1 MPIPDAGSSAVPA
14 VSAGAWTSQGR
25 PPRALRPTIVP
36 RVTKHGRTLVTVA
49 VLLLAINLRPVVN
62 ALGAVVPELRDA
74 TGLPASTTGLLL
86 SLPTLAFAAMG
97 LLAPTLAARVGA
109 HRAVV
114 IALAALTAGQLLR
127 AVVPGVLALFAGSL
141 VALAG
146 IAVANVLMPGLVR
159 LHFPDR
165 IPTITAA
172 YTTLLT
178 IGGAAAAGLTLPVQ
192 RGLGGD
198 WRLGIGLWAATAAI
212 ALIPWLLL
220 IRETGGGRAGAGA
233 RLPLRTLARTRVAR
247 ALAVYF
253 GCQAMV
259 AYVVFGWLAEI
270 LVEGGMTDTAA
281 AAQVSISIAVGIPL
295 AAVVPPLIGRSR
307 RPAVLVI
314 ALAACYLLAF
324 VGLIVA
330 PTGPVVLWSVLIGVG
345 TGAFPL
351 ALTLI
356 ALRARTGLAT
366 TSLSAFTQC
375 VGYLIAS
382 VGPLGFGLLFDLSG
396 TWDVP
401 LIALGGVVLL
411 QIAAGVAAVRPRYVE
426 DELPQE
432 AR

>member
-1 MPIPDAGSSAVPA
+1 M
-14 VSAGAWTSQGR
+14 
-25 PPRALRPTIVP
+25 
-36 RVTKHGRTLVTVA
+36 TKPGRTLVTVA

-86 SLPTLAFAAMG
+86 SLPTLAFAVTG

-109 HRAVV
+109 HRTVV
-114 IALAALTAGQLLR
+114 IALTALVLGQVMRAA
-127 AVVPGVLALFAGSL
+127 VPGVPALFAGSL
-141 VALAG
+141 LALAG

-192 RGLGGD
+192 RSLGGD

-212 ALIPWLLL
+212 ALLPWLLL
-220 IRETGGGRAGAGA
+220 IRESGGSGSAGR
-233 RLPLRTLARTRVAR
+233 RLPLRTLARTRVAW
-247 ALAVYF
+247 ALALYF

-259 AYVVFGWLAEI
+259 AYVVFGWLSEI
-270 LVEGGMTDTAA
+270 LVENGMTDTAA
-281 AAQVSISIAVGIPL
+281 AAQVAISIAVGIPL
-295 AAVVPPLIGRSR
+295 AAAVPPLIGRSR
-307 RPAVLVI
+307 RPAIIVIVL
-314 ALAACYLLAF
+314 AGCYLLAF
-324 VGLIVA
+324 AGLIVA

-375 VGYLIAS
+375 AGYLFAS

-396 TWDVP
+396 NWDVP
-401 LIALGGVVLL
+401 LIALSVVVLV
-411 QIAAGVAAVRPRYVE
+411 QIGAGLVAVRPRYVE
-426 DELPQE
+426 DELPAAPE
-432 AR
+432 T

>member
-1 MPIPDAGSSAVPA
+1 M
-14 VSAGAWTSQGR
+14 
-25 PPRALRPTIVP
+25 P
-36 RVTKHGRTLVTVA
+36 RVTKPGRTLVTIA

-62 ALGAVVPELRDA
+62 ALGAVVPELRDT
-74 TGLPASTTGLLL
+74 TGLTAATTGLLL
-86 SLPTLAFAAMG
+86 SLPTVAFAVMG

-109 HRAVV
+109 HRTVV
-114 IALAALTAGQLLR
+114 VALIALTIGQLVRAAL
-127 AVVPGVLALFAGSL
+127 PGVPALFAGSL
-141 VALAG
+141 LALAG

-198 WRLGIGLWAATAAI
+198 WRLGIGIWSATAAI

-220 IRETGGGRAGAGA
+220 IRESGGTAGRAGT
-233 RLPLRTLARTRVAR
+233 RLPLRTLARTRVAWTL
-247 ALAVYF
+247 ALYF

-259 AYVVFGWLAEI
+259 AYVVFGWLAQI
-270 LVEGGMTDTAA
+270 LVESGMSDTAA

-295 AAVVPPLIGRSR
+295 AAAVPPLIGRSR
-307 RPAVLVI
+307 RPALVVI
-314 ALAACYLLAF
+314 ALAGSYLAAF
-324 VGLIVA
+324 AGLILS
-330 PTGPVVLWSVLIGVG
+330 PTSPVVLWSVLIGVG

-375 VGYLIAS
+375 AGYLIAS
-382 VGPLGFGLLFDLSG
+382 VGPLGFGLLFDLTG
-396 TWDVP
+396 DWDVP
-401 LIALGGVVLL
+401 LFALAGVVLVQL
-411 QIAAGVAAVRPRYVE
+411 GAGVLAVRPRYVE
-426 DELPQE
+426 DELPPGHG
-432 AR
+432 AGS

>member
-1 MPIPDAGSSAVPA
+1 M
-14 VSAGAWTSQGR
+14 
-25 PPRALRPTIVP
+25 
-36 RVTKHGRTLVTVA
+36 TKHGRTLVTVA

-86 SLPTLAFAAMG
+86 SLPTLAFAVMG
-97 LLAPTLAARVGA
+97 LLAPSLAGRVGA
-109 HRAVV
+109 HRTVV
-114 IALAALTAGQLLR
+114 IALTALMVGQLVR
-127 AVVPGVLALFAGSL
+127 AAVPGVPALFAGSL
-141 VALAG
+141 LALAG

-220 IRETGGGRAGAGA
+220 VRKSEGGPAGTSGPGT
-233 RLPLRTLARTRVAR
+233 RLRLRTLARTRVAW
-247 ALAVYF
+247 ALALYF
-253 GCQAMV
+253 GCQSLV

-270 LVEGGMTDTAA
+270 LVSSGMTDTAA

-295 AAVVPPLIGRSR
+295 AAAVPPLIGRSR
-307 RPAVLVI
+307 RPGVIVI
-314 ALAACYLLAF
+314 ALAGCYLLAF
-324 VGLIVA
+324 VGLTA
-330 PTGPVVLWSVLIGVG
+330 SPTSPVVLWSVLIGVG

-375 VGYLIAS
+375 AGYLFAS
-382 VGPLGFGLLFDLSG
+382 MGPLGFGLLFDLSG

-401 LIALGGVVLL
+401 LIALSVVVLI
-411 QIAAGVAAVRPRYVE
+411 QMVAGLVAVRPRYVE
-426 DELPQE
+426 DELPAGPE
-432 AR
+432 TERS

>member
-1 MPIPDAGSSAVPA
+1 VP
-14 VSAGAWTSQGR
+14 Q
-25 PPRALRPTIVP
+25 
-36 RVTKHGRTLVTVA
+36 VTKPGRTLVTVA

-86 SLPTLAFAAMG
+86 SLPTLAFAVMG

-109 HRAVV
+109 HRTVV
-114 IALAALTAGQLLR
+114 IALIALMLGQLVR
-127 AVVPGVLALFAGSL
+127 AAVPGVPALFAGSL
-141 VALAG
+141 LALAG

-220 IRETGGGRAGAGA
+220 IREPGGGATGAGT
-233 RLPLRTLARTRVAR
+233 RLPLRTLARTRVAW
-247 ALAVYF
+247 ALALYF
-253 GCQAMV
+253 GCQSMV

-270 LVEGGMTDTAA
+270 LVESGMTDTAA
-281 AAQVSISIAVGIPL
+281 AAQVSIAIAVGIPL
-295 AAVVPPLIGRSR
+295 AAVVPQLIGRSR
-307 RPAVLVI
+307 RPSVI
-314 ALAACYLLAF
+314 VVALAGCYLLAF
-324 VGLIVA
+324 AGLIA
-330 PTGPVVLWSVLIGVG
+330 SPTSPVVLWSVLIGVG

-375 VGYLIAS
+375 AGYLFAS

-401 LIALGGVVLL
+401 LLALCAVVVIQIGAGLL
-411 QIAAGVAAVRPRYVE
+411 AVRPRYVE
-426 DELPQE
+426 DELPPGRG
-432 AR
+432 AGS

>member
-1 MPIPDAGSSAVPA
+1 MPRVRQRG
-14 VSAGAWTSQGR
+14 
-25 PPRALRPTIVP
+25 RAL
-36 RVTKHGRTLVTVA
+36 LTVA
-49 VLLLAINLRPVVN
+49 VMLLAINLRPVVN

-74 TGLPASTTGLLL
+74 TGLPAGITGLLL
-86 SLPTLAFAAMG
+86 SLPTIAFAVTG
-97 LLAPTLAARVGA
+97 LAAPALAGRIGA
-109 HRAVV
+109 HRTVV
-114 IALAALTAGQLLR
+114 VALTALLIGQLIR
-127 AVVPGVLALFAGSL
+127 AAVPGLPALFAGSL
-141 VALAG
+141 LALAG

-165 IPTITAA
+165 IPMVTAA

-192 RGLGGD
+192 RSLGGD

-220 IRETGGGRAGAGA
+220 VHDDGGSTGRVGT
-233 RLPLRTLARTRVAR
+233 RLPLRVLARTRVAW
-247 ALAVYF
+247 ALALYF
-253 GCQAMV
+253 ACQSMI

-270 LVEGGMTDTAA
+270 LVDDGMTDTAA
-281 AAQVSISIAVGIPL
+281 AAQVSIAITVGIPL
-295 AAVVPPLIGRSR
+295 AALVPPLLGRSR
-307 RPAVLVI
+307 RPAILVI
-314 ALAACYLLAF
+314 TLAACYLLAF
-324 VGLIVA
+324 AGLIVS
-330 PTGPVVLWSVLIGVG
+330 PTSPVVLWSVLIGVG

-401 LIALGGVVLL
+401 LLAVSAVVLI
-411 QIAAGVAAVRPRYVE
+411 QMTAGLFAVRPRHVE
-426 DELPQE
+426 DELP
-432 AR
+432 APRL

>member
-1 MPIPDAGSSAVPA
+1 VPPSEQPRGDRG
-14 VSAGAWTSQGR
+14 VGADYC
-25 PPRALRPTIVP
+25 A
-36 RVTKHGRTLVTVA
+36 RVTQRGRAFVTVA

-74 TGLPASTTGLLL
+74 TGLPAGVTGLLL
-86 SLPTLAFAAMG
+86 SLPTIAFAVTGVA
-97 LLAPTLAARVGA
+97 APTLAARIGA

-114 IALAALTAGQLLR
+114 VALAALLTGQLVR
-127 AVVPGVLALFAGSL
+127 AAVPGVPALFVGSL
-141 VALAG
+141 LALAG

-165 IPTITAA
+165 IPLITAA

-178 IGGAAAAGLTLPVQ
+178 IGGASAAGLTLPVQ

-198 WRLGIGLWAATAAI
+198 WRLGIGMWAATAAV
-212 ALIPWLLL
+212 ALVPWLLL
-220 IRETGGGRAGAGA
+220 IREGGGGTRGAGT
-233 RLPLRTLARTRVAR
+233 RLPLRVLARTRVAW
-247 ALAVYF
+247 ALALYF
-253 GCQAMV
+253 GCQSMI

-270 LVEGGMTDTAA
+270 LVDEGMTDTAA

-295 AAVVPPLIGRSR
+295 AALVPTLLGRSR
-307 RPAVLVI
+307 HPAVLVI
-314 ALAACYLLAF
+314 VLAGCYLLAF

-330 PTGPVVLWSVLIGVG
+330 PTDPVWLWSVLIGIG

-356 ALRARTGLAT
+356 ALRARTALAT

-382 VGPLGFGLLFDLSG
+382 VGPLGFGLLFELSG
-396 TWDVP
+396 AWTVP
-401 LIALGGVVLL
+401 LIALCGVVLV
-411 QIAAGVAAVRPRYVE
+411 QIAAGLLAVRPRYVE
-426 DELPQE
+426 DELPP
-432 AR
+432 RTGPGSPS

>member
-1 MPIPDAGSSAVPA
+1 M
-14 VSAGAWTSQGR
+14 QR
-25 PPRALRPTIVP
+25 
-36 RVTKHGRTLVTVA
+36 GRTLVTVA

-62 ALGAVVPELRDA
+62 ALGSVIPELRDA

-86 SLPTLAFAAMG
+86 SLPTLAFAVVG
-97 LLAPTLAARVGA
+97 LTAPALAARIGA
-109 HRAVV
+109 HRTVV
-114 IALAALTAGQLLR
+114 VALTALLIGQLVR
-127 AVVPGVLALFAGSL
+127 AAVPGVPALFAGSL
-141 VALAG
+141 LALAG

-165 IPTITAA
+165 IPVITAA

-192 RGLGGD
+192 RSLGGD

-220 IRETGGGRAGAGA
+220 IRAEGGAPPAAGT
-233 RLPLRTLARTRVAR
+233 RLRLRVLARTRVAW
-247 ALAVYF
+247 ALALYF
-253 GCQAMV
+253 ACQSMV

-270 LVEGGMTDTAA
+270 LVDDGMTDTAA

-295 AAVVPPLIGRSR
+295 AALVPNLLGRSR
-307 RPAVLVI
+307 HPAVLVI
-314 ALAACYLLAF
+314 VLATCYLLAF
-324 VGLIVA
+324 AGLIA
-330 PTGPVVLWSVLIGVG
+330 SPTNPVWLWSFLIGVG

-382 VGPLGFGLLFDLSG
+382 VGPLGFGLLFDLTG
-396 TWDVP
+396 TWNVP
-401 LIALGGVVLL
+401 LLAMCGVVVVQIGAGLL
-411 QIAAGVAAVRPRYVE
+411 AVRPRYVE
-426 DELPQE
+426 DELPDSA

>member
-1 MPIPDAGSSAVPA
+1 MS
-14 VSAGAWTSQGR
+14 R
-25 PPRALRPTIVP
+25 P
-36 RVTKHGRTLVTVA
+36 GRTLVTVA

-97 LLAPTLAARVGA
+97 LLAPMLAARLGA
-109 HRAVV
+109 HRTVV
-114 IALAALTAGQLLR
+114 AALLALLAGQVLR
-127 AVVPGVLALFAGSL
+127 AAVPGVPTLFAGSL
-141 VALAG
+141 LALAG

-165 IPTITAA
+165 IPTVTAA

-178 IGGAAAAGLTLPVQ
+178 VGGAAAAGLTLPVQ

-198 WRLGIGLWAATAAI
+198 WRLGIGLWAATAAV
-212 ALIPWLLL
+212 ALVPWLLL
-220 IRETGGGRAGAGA
+220 VRRPGPAGPSGPGR
-233 RLPLRTLARTRVAR
+233 RLPLRTLARSRIAWS
-247 ALAVYF
+247 LAVYF

-270 LVEGGMTDTAA
+270 LVESGMTDTAA
-281 AAQVSISIAVGIPL
+281 AAQVSIAIAVGIPL
-295 AAVVPPLIGRSR
+295 AAVVPPLLGRSR
-307 RPAVLVI
+307 RPALVVG
-314 ALAACYLLAF
+314 ALALCYLLAF
-324 VGLIVA
+324 AGLIVS
-330 PTGPVVLWSVLIGVG
+330 PTSPVVLWSVLIGIG

-356 ALRARTGLAT
+356 ALRARSGLAT

-375 VGYLIAS
+375 TGYLIAS

-396 TWDVP
+396 GWDVP
-401 LIALGGVVLL
+401 LLALGAVVLV
-411 QIAAGVAAVRPRYVE
+411 QIGAGVLAVRQRYVE
-426 DELPQE
+426 DELPVSG
-432 AR
+432 

>member
-1 MPIPDAGSSAVPA
+1 
-14 VSAGAWTSQGR
+14 
-25 PPRALRPTIVP
+25 VP
-36 RVTKHGRTLVTVA
+36 RVTQHGRALVTVA

-86 SLPTLAFAAMG
+86 SLPTIAFAVMG
-97 LLAPTLAARVGA
+97 LAAPALAARIGP
-109 HRAVV
+109 HRTVV
-114 IALAALTAGQLLR
+114 VALTALLIGQLVR
-127 AVVPGVLALFAGSL
+127 AAVPGVPALFAGSL
-141 VALAG
+141 LALAG

-159 LHFPDR
+159 LHFPNR
-165 IPTITAA
+165 IPVITAA

-192 RGLGGD
+192 RSMGGD

-220 IRETGGGRAGAGA
+220 IRESGGASAGAGT
-233 RLPLRTLARTRVAR
+233 RLPLRVLARTRVAW
-247 ALAVYF
+247 ALALYF
-253 GCQAMV
+253 GCQSMV

-270 LVEGGMTDTAA
+270 LVEDGMSDTAA
-281 AAQVSISIAVGIPL
+281 AAQVSIAIAVGIPL
-295 AAVVPPLIGRSR
+295 AALVPPLLGRSR
-307 RPAVLVI
+307 RPSVLVI
-314 ALAACYLLAF
+314 VLATCYLLAF
-324 VGLIVA
+324 AGLITS
-330 PTGPVVLWSVLIGVG
+330 PTNPVWLWSILMGVG

-382 VGPLGFGLLFDLSG
+382 VGPLGFGLLYDVTG

-401 LIALGGVVLL
+401 LLAMCGVVAVQIGAGLL
-411 QIAAGVAAVRPRYVE
+411 AVRRRYVE
-426 DELPQE
+426 AELPTTGS
-432 AR
+432 

>member
-1 MPIPDAGSSAVPA
+1 M
-14 VSAGAWTSQGR
+14 
-25 PPRALRPTIVP
+25 
-36 RVTKHGRTLVTVA
+36 TVA

-74 TGLPASTTGLLL
+74 TGLPAGTTGLLL
-86 SLPTLAFAAMG
+86 SLPTFAFAVMG
-97 LLAPTLAARVGA
+97 LTAPALAARIGA
-109 HRAVV
+109 HRTVV
-114 IALAALTAGQLLR
+114 VALIALTAGQLLR
-127 AVVPGVLALFAGSL
+127 AAVPGVPALFVGSL
-141 VALAG
+141 LALAG

-165 IPTITAA
+165 IPVVTAA

-192 RGLGGD
+192 RSLGGD

-220 IRETGGGRAGAGA
+220 IRESGGTPAAGR
-233 RLPLRTLARTRVAR
+233 RLPMRALVRSRVAWSL
-247 ALAVYF
+247 ALYF
-253 GCQAMV
+253 ACQSMV

-270 LVEGGMTDTAA
+270 LVDNGMTDTAA
-281 AAQVSISIAVGIPL
+281 AAQVSIAIAVGIPL
-295 AAVVPPLIGRSR
+295 AAVVPPLLGRAR
-307 RPAVLVI
+307 RPALLVI

-324 VGLIVA
+324 VGLIVS
-330 PTGPVVLWSVLIGVG
+330 PTDLVYLWSVLIGIG

-396 TWDVP
+396 GWTASLVA
-401 LIALGGVVLL
+401 ISVVVLV
-411 QIAAGVAAVRPRYVE
+411 QIGAGLVAVRPRFVE
-426 DELPQE
+426 DELP
-432 AR
+432 ATP